1 MVPVNETSPFL
12 MESISLTMLMS
23 GRYSAERL
31 PFALEYFLCVI
42 LLSALDQQEYGSNIN
57 FMVCLSKVE
66 YNVQLCI
73 PSARHWM
80 HNPALNKKPNVF

>member
-1 MVPVNETSPFL
+1 
-12 MESISLTMLMS
+12 MLMS
-23 GRYSAERL
+23 GEYFADR
-31 PFALEYFLCVI
+31 PQIALEYFLCVI

-57 FMVCLSKVE
+57 FMVCLSRVE
-66 YNVQLCI
+66 YNVHLCI